1 LRLGFWLEHIMEELL
16 NLHIG
21 KRLRSRRKALGLT
34 QSDVGAMTGM
44 RFRQIHKYESGEN
57 RTSAAVLWRLA
68 CALEVNIHYFFEGLR
83 DLPSVAQGRSP
94 ADGDAAETLLN
105 FPTLATRQDHA
116 AAAGRPPR
124 GANDRAP
131 VDRVA

>member
-1 LRLGFWLEHIMEELL
+1 MEELL

-21 KRLRSRRKALGLT
+21 KRLRSRRKVLGLT
-34 QSDVGAMTGM
+34 QSDLGAMTGM

-57 RTSAAVLWRLA
+57 KTSAAVLWKLA

-83 DLPSVAQGRSP
+83 DVPSATQGRSP
-94 ADGDAAETLLN
+94 ADGDAAEALLN
-105 FPTLATRQDHA
+105 FPTLANRQERTS
-116 AAAGRPPR
+116 AGRTPR

>member
-1 LRLGFWLEHIMEELL
+1 MEELV

-21 KRLRSRRKALGLT
+21 KRLRSRRKTLGLT

-57 RTSAAVLWRLA
+57 KTSAAVLWKLA
-68 CALEVNIHYFFEGLR
+68 CALDVNIHYFFEGLR
-83 DLPSVAQGRSP
+83 DVPSVAPRGSS

-105 FPTLATRQDHA
+105 FPAPANRQDR
-116 AAAGRPPR
+116 AAGRSPR

-131 VDRVA
+131 VGRVA

>member
-1 LRLGFWLEHIMEELL
+1 MEELL

-34 QSDVGAMTGM
+34 QSDVGAMTDM

-57 RTSAAVLWRLA
+57 KTSAAVLWKLA
-68 CALEVNIHYFFEGLR
+68 CALEVNILYFFEGLR
-83 DLPSVAQGRSP
+83 DVPSAAKARSP
-94 ADGDAAETLLN
+94 TRGDAAETLLN
-105 FPTLATRQDHA
+105 FPRPANHQDRATT
-116 AAAGRPPR
+116 GRSPR
-124 GANDRAP
+124 GANDRSP